1 LSCKCGGFWSSEGVR
16 VLTLGAPGVESLW
29 DEVLPVEVRELP
41 NELARLDELLRDRE
55 LLRPIE
61 RHWRREAEASGRS
74 AAGHGRPSI
83 AMETYVRLMVVK
95 QRTGWGYETLVREV
109 SDSLHLRRFC
119 LIPLHARVPDESTIR
134 KLTRRLGSEVVGEL
148 TRAVIEKAVRERRFR
163 VRAARIDSTV
173 VEADVRYPTDDGL
186 ALQGARALA
195 REGRRLAR
203 RVGESATAVRDRSR
217 AIGRRVREIG
227 RTLGRRTGQA
237 KERVMELNAQAGRL
251 LARSAREA
259 KRLAATARR
268 KARGRGAQAK
278 LEAAARLERLAGR
291 CERVAEQIARRC
303 RGEKISDRL
312 VSIAD
317 PDARPIRKGKLGKPN
332 EFGYVA
338 QICEVTENTRAG
350 ARGLVLPAAT
360 APGSPG
366 ENTLLPTTVAELE
379 RLGLRPREVALD
391 GGFGHHKSEQQL
403 APLSP
408 DRVFV
413 TGRQEP
419 GSTRTRRRLRRFR
432 TGSEGRISHLKRRYG
447 LRRSRLK
454 GDEGQ
459 RTWTGWAILTY
470 NLDTLAIR
478 PG

>member
-1 LSCKCGGFWSSEGVR
+1 LSCKWAGFWSIEGVR
-16 VLTLGAPGVESLW
+16 VLTLGAPGAESLW
-29 DEVLPVEVRELP
+29 DEVLPLEVRELP
-41 NELARLDELLRDRE
+41 EDLAGLDELLRDRE

-61 RHWRREAEASGRS
+61 RHWQREAEASGRS
-74 AAGHGRPSI
+74 AKGHGRPTI

-119 LIPLHARVPDESTIR
+119 LIPLGARVPDESTVR
-134 KLTRRLGSEVVGEL
+134 KLTRRLGAETVAEL
-148 TRAVIEKAVRERRFR
+148 TRALIAKAVRERRFR
-163 VRAARIDSTV
+163 ARAARIDSTV
-173 VEADVRYPTDDGL
+173 VEADVRYPTDDVL
-186 ALQGARALA
+186 ALRGARALA
-195 REGRRLAR
+195 REGRRLAGR
-203 RVGESATAVRDRSR
+203 IGESATAVRDRSR

-227 RTLGRRTGQA
+227 RTLGRRTGEA
-237 KERVMELNAQAGRL
+237 KERVMELNGQAGRL

-268 KARGRGAQAK
+268 RARGRGARAK
-278 LEAAARLERLAGR
+278 LRAAARLEQLAGR
-291 CERVAEQIARRC
+291 CERIAEQIAMRL
-303 RGEKISDRL
+303 RGEKITDRL
-312 VSIAD
+312 VSLSD

-332 EFGYVA
+332 EFGYLA
-338 QICEVTENTRAG
+338 QICEVTENTQPG

-366 ENTLLPTTVAELE
+366 ENTLLPDTVAELE
-379 RLGLRPREVALD
+379 RLALRPREVALD
-391 GGFGHHKSEQQL
+391 GGFGHLKSEQQL
-403 APLSP
+403 APIGAE
-408 DRVFV
+408 RVFV
-413 TGRQEP
+413 AGRQED
-419 GSTRTRRRLRRFR
+419 GSTRTRRRLRRYR
-432 TGSEGRISHLKRRYG
+432 TGAEGRISHLKRRYG

-454 GDEGQ
+454 GDQGQ